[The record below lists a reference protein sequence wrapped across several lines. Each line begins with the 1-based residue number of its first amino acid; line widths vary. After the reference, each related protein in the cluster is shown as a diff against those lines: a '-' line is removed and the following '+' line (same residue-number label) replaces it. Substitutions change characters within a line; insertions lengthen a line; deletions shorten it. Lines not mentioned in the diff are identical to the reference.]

1 MIRLTEMNEM
11 ELEQFER
18 RIKKGF
24 YQKGVRISYAEGNYG
39 NEVHKSK
46 LGQLMW
52 NLHESGIVALV
63 QRKIGFERFQ
73 YEGEVN

>member
-1 MIRLTEMNEM
+1 MIRLTEMNEL

-18 RIKKGF
+18 RVKKGF
-24 YQKGVRISYAEGNYG
+24 YQKGVRIAYGEGNYG
-39 NEVHKSK
+39 SEMHHTK

-52 NLHESGIVALV
+52 SLHEAGIVSLV

-73 YEGEVN
+73 YEGEVR